1 MAGRGRPRH
10 IRIFLEG
17 YDRAW
22 KKAKTLE
29 EAIPLLMTS
38 ALHSEAKRMMRR
50 SQQLVPRDTGALAAS
65 GYVEKPIVYPHHSTV
80 ELGYNSDYAVR
91 VHETPRSG
99 QTEGVGPGP
108 RYQPYRSWA
117 TTGQW
122 KFLEEAANEV
132 GQTSILRMREEIFL
146 NLKTFLSRT

>member
-10 IRIFLEG
+10 IRVFLEG
-17 YDRAW
+17 YDKAW

-80 ELGYNSDYAVR
+80 ELGYSSPYAVR
-91 VHETPRSG
+91 VHEMPRSG

-117 TTGQW
+117 GTGQW
-122 KFLEEAANEV
+122 KYLEEAANEV
-132 GQTSILRMREEIFL
+132 GQTSAARIKEEVWL

>member
-10 IRIFLEG
+10 IRVFLEG
-17 YDRAW
+17 YDKAW

-65 GYVEKPIVYPHHSTV
+65 GYVEKPIVYPHYSEV

-91 VHETPRSG
+91 VHEMPRSG
-99 QTEGVGPGP
+99 VTGGVFALDHDFNNIDLGRQRDNG
-108 RYQPYRSWA
+108 SI
-117 TTGQW
+117 W
-122 KFLEEAANEV
+122 KRLQMN
-132 GQTSILRMREEIFL
+132 
-146 NLKTFLSRT
+146 